1 MSSVKGKQLGRKI
14 KTISEM
20 HSGEGGWEVFMFKC
34 ASIKHSTLKTS
45 REKNLA
51 FNDS

>member
-20 HSGEGGWEVFMFKC
+20 HSGEGGWEVFKC